1 MDQITNANV
10 AAPAP
15 RDNDLA
21 LILDRIGA
29 IETKVDSLTKATV
42 NNSRDINS
50 IREESVL
57 TPADA
62 DDLSNAVRKKGVE
75 VMGGLKS
82 GAYRNRDIRTKVYRD
97 IYYEVKRQ
105 YGLINEKGAQLSYK
119 KLRRKYLNG
128 AIETVKEY
136 TLPIELQNDVDA
148 ENEVGDLF
156 E

>member
-1 MDQITNANV
+1 MNEITART
-10 AAPAP
+10 AQ
-15 RDNDLA
+15 L
-21 LILDRIGA
+21 
-29 IETKVDSLTKATV
+29 
-42 NNSRDINS
+42 
-50 IREESVL
+50 
-57 TPADA
+57 
-62 DDLSNAVRKKGVE
+62 KKGVE